1 MRDELLRVV
10 STITNIAHALDH
22 PYYQSM
28 MDNFDVEGEK
38 QMAKEL
44 RCVATDVC

>member
-1 MRDELLRVV
+1 MFVV
-10 STITNIAHALDH
+10 STIAKIAHSPDH

-28 MDNFDVEGEK
+28 MDNFDVGAFKEK
-38 QMAKEL
+38 LIAKTL